1 MWYSYVC
8 EIYLYSSV
16 DDGDQLQDHIRLDHR
31 QFETAHLR
39 YAVLM
44 TQARYPTVNTIHHP
58 IAMTTD
64 VRVGVLASFPGL
76 HAQLFCRFRTASVDH
91 ELGVEARER
100 G

>member
-64 VRVGVLASFPGL
+64 VSDTLQKFTPI
-76 HAQLFCRFRTASVDH
+76 FY
-91 ELGVEARER
+91 EAFSTRSS
-100 G
+100 GKDVNKSL